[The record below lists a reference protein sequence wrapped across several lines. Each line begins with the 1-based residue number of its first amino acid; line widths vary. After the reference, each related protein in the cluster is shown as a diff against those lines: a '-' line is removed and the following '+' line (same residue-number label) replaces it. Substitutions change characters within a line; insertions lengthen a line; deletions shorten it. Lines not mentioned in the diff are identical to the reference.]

1 MKRLSIR
8 QKLMKSLS
16 KKNLLGGRR
25 LSRKKKGGNK
35 YRFTSN
41 KSHEQNKM
49 RVLKAKKTMK
59 FLKKIRM

>member
-25 LSRKKKGGNK
+25 LSRKKKAETNIDLQVIKVMNK
-35 YRFTSN
+35 IKCAS
-41 KSHEQNKM
+41 
-49 RVLKAKKTMK
+49 
-59 FLKKIRM
+59 